1 MRDIDNILGFWQNHD
16 SEDLVLATIVRKK
29 YSSYRSVGAKKIMSH
44 NNTCGLLSGG
54 CLEADI
60 IHTARQYWEHLP
72 VLKTFSTT
80 GSTDRF
86 LGYQTGCAGVID
98 VLFERL
104 PARTKDKSLYIP
116 YGKKR
121 QVEGVNVSLLEIN
134 LGHRRFAS
142 ELSESN
148 IDCFFDPW
156 IEPITLC
163 IVGCGP
169 DAPALFEIAAMM
181 GWQVHMLDYR
191 PDYAAADS
199 LATLCPLAE
208 MAAHIPEGEL
218 VAVILMTHHYEADLR
233 ILNGL
238 SGKRLGYLGCLGP
251 RQRFEQLKLDLMNE
265 FGTQLSSGFESIVH
279 APAGLF
285 SSGRCPEEI
294 ALSITSQIQSIL
306 RHSPNS
312 SLQPCPA

>member
-1 MRDIDNILGFWQNHD
+1 MRDIENILAFWRNHD
-16 SEDLVLATIVRKK
+16 SEDLVLATIVRKQ
-29 YSSYRSVGAKKIMSH
+29 YSGYRAVGAKKIMSRKDA
-44 NNTCGLLSGG
+44 CGLLSGG

-60 IHTARQYWEHLP
+60 MGTAHQYWMHLP

-104 PARTKDKSLYIP
+104 PARTQDKSLYIP

-121 QVEGVNVSLLEIN
+121 LAEGVNVSLEAIN

-142 ELSESN
+142 EPSGDNTDS
-148 IDCFFDPW
+148 FFDSW

-169 DAPALFEIAAMM
+169 DAPALFEMAAMM
-181 GWQVHMLDYR
+181 GWQVHLLDYR
-191 PDYAAADS
+191 PDYVATGP
-199 LATLCPLAE
+199 LTTLCPLAE
-208 MAAHIPEGEL
+208 MTAHIPEGER

-251 RQRFEQLKLDLMNE
+251 RQRFEQLKTDLMNE

-285 SSGRCPEEI
+285 SRGRCPEEI

-306 RHSPNS
+306 RNRSRQ